1 MPLVK
6 LSELPV
12 GSRAKIVKIGNIG
25 DLKRR
30 LRELGITKGEVVEIE
45 HIAPLGDP
53 IEIIVKNSRL
63 SLRKEE
69 AEHIEV
75 ETL

>member
-1 MPLVK
+1 MK
-6 LSELPV
+6 LSEL
-12 GSRAKIVKIGNIG
+12 GIGEKGKIVKIGNVG

-30 LRELGITKGEVVEIE
+30 LRELGITKGEVIEIE

-53 IEIIVKNSRL
+53 VEIIVKNCRL

-69 AEHIEV
+69 ADHIEV
-75 ETL
+75 ERL

>member
-1 MPLVK
+1 MK
-6 LSELPV
+6 LSELAI
-12 GSRAKIVKIGNIG
+12 GEKGRIVRIGNVG

-30 LRELGITKGEVVEIE
+30 LRELGITRGEVVEVE
-45 HIAPLGDP
+45 HVAPLGDP
-53 IEIIVKNSRL
+53 VEIIVKNCRL

-75 ETL
+75 EKL